1 MFNSDLVSCSNHS
14 VLPGGWV
21 VGLWVEVGGVI
32 EFTVVVLLVE
42 SSLGSLGDTDEV
54 VNMELVG
61 EVLVEVILEV
71 LDQVHV
77 LLDEIVSANSWEGEG
92 GVVELPGVD

>member
-1 MFNSDLVSCSNHS
+1 M
-14 VLPGGWV
+14 